1 MLFQSSLR
9 QELAKSFGATVVVL
23 VTIVLTM
30 MLIKTLGQASRGYVN
45 PSEVSLVLGY
55 AMLGDLHTIL
65 TMSLFIATVSTLSR
79 IYRDSEMI
87 IWLTGGSRLIDF
99 VRPLLSFAWPILLLI
114 MALSIWVWP
123 WSYQQTQDLKDRFEK
138 RGDLERVAPGQ
149 FQESANGQKVFFIE
163 KDLAQDK
170 EGKNVFMVANER
182 DRQTITS
189 ARTGHV
195 EKINDQRFLMLSNG
209 QRLEISNS
217 DRSMKMSEFEEYA
230 TRIDN
235 DAFAKNPPIART
247 TLTWTLITEPTN
259 NHLGELSWRLGMG
272 FAAFNLM
279 LIALALAQVNSRAA
293 KGRHTLTALFVFIV
307 YENLVNLGQTWIE
320 QGRLG
325 FFELMI
331 PLHLGMALLAAFIL
345 WTRHIGFTWEFN
357 TGRVLAFADLIK
369 ARYQVKTNTI
379 DKP

>member
-195 EKINDQRFLMLSNG
+195 EQINDQRFLMLSNG

-247 TLTWTLITEPTN
+247 TPTWTLITEPTN

-331 PLHLGMALLAAFIL
+331 PLHLGLALLAAFIL

-357 TGRVLAFADLIK
+357 TGRVLAFTDLIK
-369 ARYQVKTNTI
+369 AQYQVKTNTI

>member
-9 QELAKSFGATVVVL
+9 QELTKSFGATVVVL

-99 VRPLLSFAWPILLLI
+99 IRPLLSFAWPILALI

-123 WSYQQTQDLKDRFEK
+123 WSYQQTQELKDRFEK

-182 DRQTITS
+182 ERQTITS

-195 EKINDQRFLMLSNG
+195 QNINDQRFLMLFNG
-209 QRLEISNS
+209 QRLEISNA
-217 DRSMKMSEFEEYA
+217 DRSMKLSEFEEYA

-235 DAFAKNPPIART
+235 EAIENNPPIART
-247 TLTWTLITEPTN
+247 TPTWTLITNPTN

-272 FAAFNLM
+272 FAAFNLV
-279 LIALALAQVNSRAA
+279 LIALSLVQVNSRAA

-325 FFELMI
+325 FFEFMI
-331 PLHLGMALLAAFIL
+331 SLHLGLTLLAAFVL
-345 WTRHIGFTWEFN
+345 WSRHIGFTWEIN
-357 TGRVLAFADLIK
+357 TGRMISLVDVFKAKNPLKDQSIK
-369 ARYQVKTNTI
+369 
-379 DKP
+379 